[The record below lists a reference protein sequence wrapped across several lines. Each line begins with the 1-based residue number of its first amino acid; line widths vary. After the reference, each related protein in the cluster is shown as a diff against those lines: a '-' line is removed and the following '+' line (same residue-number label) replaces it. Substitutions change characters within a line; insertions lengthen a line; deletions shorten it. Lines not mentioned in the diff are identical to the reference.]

1 MGYQLTKKVNNMRD
15 WFYQLTGKAWIA
27 LVFGI
32 GILGWAGYA
41 QFKASSDTHGT
52 AVEDLVAKS
61 GTIVSGSEVTET
73 TKRRRGGSTTR
84 RYFVLDAKLADG
96 STEKWRVDYAVG
108 RSKLEPLIDEAV
120 EVRVDPSDNNLV
132 YEVKLKGKPVVS
144 LADVQKIM
152 EVKDKAAA
160 SSATDKGTLIV
171 GAIALLL
178 GIGGLFARRKIR
190 DSYLAEQAG
199 TVQTPAIGEKV

>member
-1 MGYQLTKKVNNMRD
+1 MRD

-61 GTIVSGSEVTET
+61 STIVSGSEVTET

-96 STEKWRVDYAVG
+96 NTEKWRVDYAIG

-132 YEVKLKGKPVVS
+132 YEAKLKGQPVVA

-152 EVKDKAAA
+152 ENKDKVAA
-160 SSATDKGTLIV
+160 SLATDKSTLIV
-171 GAIALLL
+171 GALALLL
-178 GIGGLFARRKIR
+178 GIGGLFVRRRIA
-190 DSYLAEQAG
+190 SGHAAEQAAA
-199 TVQTPAIGEKV
+199 VQTPVIGEKV